1 MDIEL
6 FSRILQGL
14 YSPSTSQFDENSMI
28 SDEIARFSG
37 VSGMTI
43 LKYNGRQHQYQLQ
56 ESSRIYRKET
66 DTFSGLSAK
75 YGAFELRA
83 LRRLLR
89 QQQYIPM
96 TDAEMWP
103 DEPGLLETEMFVE
116 TSKIFGVGRRFA
128 VNMSGA
134 SDWNSGFV
142 MHVDHRKTDISPES
156 LRAASLIAPHLAS
169 ALALEQM
176 NNVLRKQYAVMLE
189 LLDSMDIGVCIVSQ
203 NGDVIIENRKASAVF
218 ADQDGISKKDGKIVA
233 YPQASNGELRR
244 RITQTALTAIG
255 QANLPRNAMVITKRS
270 LRSPY
275 WIEISPFG
283 HAGNDL
289 EKNFR
294 GALIRIVDSDRKP
307 KFKVKPFAKMVGLT
321 SAEIEIGQLIC
332 SGYSASDIADIRGVS
347 IHTARSQI
355 KSILAKSGC
364 SNRVLFVAKVASL
377 SQF

>member
-1 MDIEL
+1 
-6 FSRILQGL
+6 
-14 YSPSTSQFDENSMI
+14 
-28 SDEIARFSG
+28 
-37 VSGMTI
+37 MTI

-255 QANLPRNAMVITKRS
+255 QASLPRNAMVITKRS

-289 EKNFR
+289 EKNLR

-307 KFKVKPFAKMVGLT
+307 KFKVEPFAKMVGLT